1 MPSSVSAADA
11 NRDFS
16 KLLRT
21 VRDGASVV
29 ITNHGKP
36 VAKIIP
42 FTSEDGVRAA
52 AKKRLLARL
61 REQPVMNIGKWTREE
76 LYERPGRRQTETETE
91 D

>member
-1 MPSSVSAADA
+1 MGKSVSAADA

-16 KLLRT
+16 KLLRD
-21 VRDGASVV
+21 VRKGGSFI

-42 FTSEDGVRAA
+42 FVAEDRVVDAARTTLFAHLRA
-52 AKKRLLARL
+52 
-61 REQPVMNIGKWTREE
+61 QPAINIGRWTRDE
-76 LYERPGRRQTETETE
+76 LYER

>member
-1 MPSSVSAADA
+1 MGKSVSAADA

-16 KLLRT
+16 KLLRD
-21 VRDGASVV
+21 VRKGGSFI

-42 FTSEDGVRAA
+42 FVAEDRVVDAARAI
-52 AKKRLLARL
+52 LFARL
-61 REQPVMNIGKWTREE
+61 RAQPAINIGRWTRDE
-76 LYERPGRRQTETETE
+76 LYER

>member
-1 MPSSVSAADA
+1 MASSVSAADA

-21 VRDGASVV
+21 VRDGATVV

-42 FTSEDGVRAA
+42 FTTEDRIRAA
-52 AKKRLLARL
+52 AKERLLAHL
-61 REQPVMNIGKWTREE
+61 RAQPAMNVGVGTRDER
-76 LYERPGRRQTETETE
+76 YERG
-91 D
+91 

>member
-1 MPSSVSAADA
+1 MASSVSAADA

-21 VRDGASVV
+21 VRNGATVV

-42 FTSEDGVRAA
+42 FTTEDRVRAA
-52 AKKRLLARL
+52 AKKILMARL
-61 REQPVMNIGKWTREE
+61 REQPVMNIGPWTRDE
-76 LYERPGRRQTETETE
+76 LYER